1 VSAESN
7 PGSLGTLPIDRF
19 LDELASPSPTP
30 GGGGIA
36 ALAGAMAAGLVSM
49 VCHLTIGKER
59 YADVQDQVKEL
70 LQESDQLRHRL
81 HELVDEDAS
90 AYDQVMAAYRL
101 PRSTDDEKRARSAR
115 IQEASIEASRVP
127 LEAAREC
134 ARVIDLCM
142 PAARITNVQAI
153 GDVAMAAYLAEGAI
167 RGLADNIDI
176 NLRSVKNQEVVDELN
191 SEARRLT
198 EGLSEKVLAAV
209 QAGMARL

>member
-1 VSAESN
+1 VDPETN
-7 PGSLGTLPIDRF
+7 TGSLGTLPIDRF

-49 VCHLTIGKER
+49 VCHLTVGKEK
-59 YADVQDQVKEL
+59 YADVQDEVKEL
-70 LQESDQLRHRL
+70 LRQSDQLRHRL
-81 HELVDEDAS
+81 HQLVDEDAR
-90 AYDQVMAAYRL
+90 AYDGVMAAYRL
-101 PRSTDDEKRARSAR
+101 PRSTEEEKRARSAR
-115 IQEASIEASRVP
+115 IQHASIEASKVP

-134 ARVIDLCM
+134 ARVIELCM

-153 GDVAMAAYLAEGAI
+153 GDVSMAAYLAEGAI

-176 NLRSVKNQEVVDELN
+176 NLRSVKDREVVDELN

-198 EGLSEKVLAAV
+198 EGVSEKVLAAV